1 MRKYHTS
8 PRTVFSNTEE
18 KTPTSKKLEFLLV
31 LCVKNLNIYCI
42 FKLPQTCIL
51 NNEYFIYICT
61 CLRSLTK
68 LEKLIG

>member
-8 PRTVFSNTEE
+8 PRTVFSNTEK

-42 FKLPQTCIL
+42 FKLPHTCIL
-51 NNEYFIYICT
+51 NNEYFIYIYMFT
-61 CLRSLTK
+61 LTNK
-68 LEKLIG
+68 VRKVN